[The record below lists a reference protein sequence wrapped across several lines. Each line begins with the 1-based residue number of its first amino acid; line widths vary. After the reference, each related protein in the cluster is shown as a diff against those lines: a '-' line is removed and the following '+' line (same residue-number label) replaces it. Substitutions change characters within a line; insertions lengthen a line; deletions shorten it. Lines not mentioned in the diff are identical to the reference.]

1 MRPTPSGMAKL
12 AVGLAASAGLG
23 WLAIRGLDWG
33 LVAENLAGAS
43 PALVALAIS
52 IFMLASWL
60 RALRWRMLF
69 VGQDISVSRLFIVQ
83 HEGLGLSNLMPVRV
97 ASEVTQLA
105 VLPLRDG
112 MRAATALATLAM
124 ERVLDVAN
132 TLLLGVLFFLV
143 PEMRPFGVYVAA
155 SIGFTVLA
163 IVLVRLFA
171 WSTQTVAFLKRV
183 PFLTALGLAVR
194 EMERERARL
203 LGSLLVSVG
212 YWVMVGVSA
221 WVVAAA
227 FDLPLSP
234 VTATLLVMA
243 TIFFATVV
251 PAAPSAIGTFEFA
264 VVYVLGFFDID
275 KTDAFAFAVI
285 IHAIFFLPPTI
296 IAAVFLPREGVLS
309 FRRVRRLAA
318 NSPTQG
324 RENTGLKPG

>member
-1 MRPTPSGMAKL
+1 MRLSRWSIGRDGRGSGPMRPTPSGMAKL

-43 PALVALAIS
+43 PALVALAVS

-243 TIFFATVV
+243 TTISRV
-251 PAAPSAIGTFEFA
+251 PGSGVRGRGSGERETTASSLAGKQQAREKEDNGGQGKDGPAGAIA
-264 VVYVLGFFDID
+264 
-275 KTDAFAFAVI
+275 
-285 IHAIFFLPPTI
+285 
-296 IAAVFLPREGVLS
+296 
-309 FRRVRRLAA
+309 
-318 NSPTQG
+318 QG
-324 RENTGLKPG
+324 GNGR